1 MKALMVRF
9 GITSSPATRNL
20 GLELVSRLA
29 RPVMGVWVRGIMLD
43 MSDRA
48 GFGLLRTRNR
58 ERVLEIRFSFRR
70 IRLCRQQRN
79 LTRDTIDL
87 GFVPRQTDRADH
99 RAPIPPREPRALSM
113 PKLRPAPKPTPYNG

>member
-1 MKALMVRF
+1 
-9 GITSSPATRNL
+9 
-20 GLELVSRLA
+20 
-29 RPVMGVWVRGIMLD
+29 MGVWVRGIMLD